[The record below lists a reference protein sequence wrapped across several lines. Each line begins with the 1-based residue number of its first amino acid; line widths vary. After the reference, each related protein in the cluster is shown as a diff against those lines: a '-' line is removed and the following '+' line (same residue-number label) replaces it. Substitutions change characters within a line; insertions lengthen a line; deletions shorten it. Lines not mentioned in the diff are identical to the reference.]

1 MIVLIDPAVF
11 VAPPGTE
18 KLDESADE
26 ALRRRVEG
34 AHRVLRELVT
44 NRSARIATRR
54 IDFHPKNVSATIE
67 VDSWG
72 ELQRA
77 HVRPLSGRLSAETQR
92 SVDLLRELITRHGVL
107 IRRLSARKGRCY
119 GVKALFSPRH
129 MDEALCDEWSKLLCS
144 ATGES
149 DEVVVV
155 GALVLGRNAENRSS
169 EDGTELVERT
179 RWRVYAHLEECAPV
193 AIDVLVHTRNIDER
207 WTTRFDPRLPR
218 SRPCP
223 FCVPREWHQR
233 RTAVWKT
240 LESKPCWI
248 DSNGL
253 GWARPR
259 TGGGYHWDVFLK
271 NHTAIC
277 KDAGVDQVNVVQHGA
292 PSEQGVAGA
301 IHHAGDKKG
310 RLNEALSWSCPSQP

>member
-1 MIVLIDPAVF
+1 MIALIDPAVF

-18 KLDESADE
+18 KLDGSEDE
-26 ALRRRVEG
+26 ALRTRVEG
-34 AHRVLRELVT
+34 AHRVLRELVK

-54 IDFHPKNVSATIE
+54 IDVHSEDASATIE

-72 ELQRA
+72 KLQRA
-77 HVRPLSGRLSAETQR
+77 HIRPLSRRLSVETQQ
-92 SVDLLRELITRHGVL
+92 SVYLLRELITRHGVL
-107 IRRLSARKGRCY
+107 IPKRAERRGRCY
-119 GVKALFSPRH
+119 GVNALFSPRY

-144 ATGES
+144 ATGEG

-155 GALVLGRNAENRSS
+155 STLVLGRNAANRSS

-179 RWRVYAHLEECAPV
+179 RWRVYAHLQEYAPV

-218 SRPCP
+218 SGPCP
-223 FCVPREWHQR
+223 FCVPRDWHQR
-233 RTAVWKT
+233 GTVVWKT

-271 NHTAIC
+271 NNTVIREE
-277 KDAGVDQVNVVQHGA
+277 AGVDQVNVVQHDA
-292 PSEQGVAGA
+292 PSAQGVAGA

-310 RLNEALSWSCPSQP
+310 RLNEALSWSRASQL